1 MSLALMEEKAA
12 VLDRFSLTEK
22 QAVFLSL
29 VAHYSGYFTS
39 DQYQRFSGT
48 TQQNASLFM
57 DKATSSK
64 LIRTYKHENGKLLC
78 HLHSRPIYEA
88 LDIENNRH
96 RRLHEIIYIKAKLMA
111 FDFILEHPE
120 LNFLATE
127 EDRVSF
133 FSDQGITLESL
144 PVKTYQS
151 PTSDT
156 KTKRY
161 FVDKYPIFTADTGGG
176 FVVTFC
182 YIDPVMYT
190 TGRHFRT
197 HLESYRK
204 LFQGL
209 QNFRL
214 LYISHDEK
222 KMQNGR
228 KIFQEYSE
236 TLLKGGQV
244 SAVQISPELMDYF
257 QIKRDIELE
266 AYEKITG
273 ERGGRY
279 RKYLEKYS
287 GDEAENLYR
296 KWLETGTKTEESG
309 TVQHGYF
316 DSVLLPN
323 RYRFLGGNNV

>member
-12 VLDRFSLTEK
+12 VLDRFSLIEK

-48 TQQNASLFM
+48 TQQNASVFI
-57 DKATSSK
+57 DKLSSSK
-64 LIRTYKHENGKLLC
+64 LIRTYRYENGKLLC

-96 RRLHEIIYIKAKLMA
+96 RRLHEIIYIKSKLMGL
-111 FDFILEHPE
+111 DFILEHLE

-133 FSDQGITLESL
+133 FSDKGITLESL

-151 PTSDT
+151 PTSNK
-156 KTKRY
+156 KTKRF
-161 FVDKYPIFTADTGGG
+161 FVDKYPIFTADAGGG

-197 HLESYRK
+197 HLEQYRK

-214 LYISHDEK
+214 LYISHNEK
-222 KMQNGR
+222 NIQNGG
-228 KIFQEYSE
+228 KIFQDFSG
-236 TLLKGGQV
+236 TLLKGGLV
-244 SAVQISPELMDYF
+244 STEKISPEQMDYF

-273 ERGGRY
+273 ERAGRY
-279 RKYLEKYS
+279 RKYLKKYT
-287 GDEAENLYR
+287 GNAVETLYQ
-296 KWLETGTKTEESG
+296 KWLENGTKNESTG
-309 TVQHGYF
+309 ASQHGYF

-323 RYRFLGGNNV
+323 RYRFLGGNHV